1 MEKNPTLY
9 LFLLFSTVKC
19 WRIPEGQSK
28 KNNPEKPATQG
39 TEDEEK
45 HKATCVGHHHTQTN
59 TSKANKLVSDTTTPR
74 HSSSYKQLEA
84 KTKQTPFAYGNNN
97 GHYNTELR
105 TKRQII
111 GQYKKLNR

>member
-1 MEKNPTLY
+1 MLENTGRAIK
-9 LFLLFSTVKC
+9 K
-19 WRIPEGQSK
+19 EQSR
-28 KNNPEKPATQG
+28 ETQG
-39 TEDEEK
+39 TIDEEK
-45 HKATCVGHHHTQTN
+45 HNATCVGHHHTQTN